1 MDMVQLRFL
10 GADRPVVAADVQIER
25 RARVAAANWHAAW
38 LLALGACALLWSSRT
53 DSDLFGA
60 LAAAAAPGLVAQLL
74 RLGGGRIATALTI
87 AAWPLGVGAA
97 LALSGG
103 LAGPL
108 AALAFAPAAAMTVLD
123 GRRFIAL
130 GAALTLATI
139 AAAVLAA
146 SVGAIDVAP
155 NVGPWLSLA
164 VIAIETVG
172 LAVALLLTRAT
183 SAEREAARSDEAARL
198 KSLLD
203 AGPYLV
209 MRLDRSGVVRET
221 FCGAPED
228 WDHRLIGQPFEALA
242 AHNDREAARAAV
254 AMMRRSGAAS
264 VGFAPPAA
272 PDRFLSVELRGLGN
286 GDAVAVVRDASRE
299 RAYEA
304 HLEQARDEAE
314 SLAQAKSRFLAN
326 MSHELRTPLNA
337 IIGFS
342 DIMRSKLF
350 GPLAE
355 RYAEYA
361 ALIHESGGHL
371 LDLIND
377 VLDMSK
383 IEADKFSL
391 TLEPFDAREAVAAA
405 LRLTRVQ
412 ADTAK
417 IALRGALPPH
427 DLDVVADRRAIKQ
440 IVLNLVSNA
449 LKFTPAEGQVNVL
462 ARARGPE
469 LEIIVADTGVGISP
483 ADLERLGKPYE
494 QAGAAD
500 QKRQGTGLGL
510 SLVRAFAELHG
521 GTMTIKS
528 VLGEGTA
535 VSVRLPVM
543 DQAFRPPPSA
553 PTETP
558 EPPQPQPPHQ
568 AAVGDNVIAFSP
580 RG

>member
-1 MDMVQLRFL
+1 M
-10 GADRPVVAADVQIER
+10 VAADAQIDKRAR
-25 RARVAAANWHAAW
+25 RAAADWHAVW
-38 LLALGACALLWSSRT
+38 LLALGACAIAWPAPA
-53 DSDLFGA
+53 DSDLTGA
-60 LAAAAAPGLVAQLL
+60 LAAAAAPGLVAQASRFGTG
-74 RLGGGRIATALTI
+74 RLGTALTI
-87 AAWPLGVGAA
+87 LAWPLGIGAA

-108 AALAFAPAAAMTVLD
+108 APLAFAPAAAMTVLND
-123 GRRFIAL
+123 RRFIAL

-146 SVGAIDVAP
+146 NVGAIDVVP
-155 NVGPWLSLA
+155 RVGPWLSLT
-164 VIAIETVG
+164 ILAIEAVG
-172 LAVALLLTRAT
+172 LAAALQLTRAR
-183 SAEREAARSDEAARL
+183 AVEREAARSDETARL
-198 KSLLD
+198 KALLEHN
-203 AGPYLV
+203 PFLV
-209 MRLDRSGVVRET
+209 LRLDSFGVVREA

-228 WDHRLIGQPFEALA
+228 WDHGLIGQPFETLA
-242 AHNDREAARAAV
+242 SDVQRDAARSAV
-254 AMMRRSGAAS
+254 ALMRRSGAAS

-272 PDRFLSVELRGLGN
+272 PDRFLAVELRALEN
-286 GDAVAVVRDASRE
+286 GDGVAVVRDASRE

-361 ALIHESGGHL
+361 GLIHESGGHL

-383 IEADKFSL
+383 IEADRFTL

-417 IALRGALPPH
+417 ITLRGALPPH
-427 DLDVVADRRAIKQ
+427 ELDVVADRRAIKQ

-449 LKFTPAEGQVNVL
+449 LKFTPTGGQVNVL

-494 QAGAAD
+494 QAGGAD
-500 QKRQGTGLGL
+500 QRRQGTGLGL

-521 GTMTIKS
+521 GSMVIKS

-543 DQAFRPPPSA
+543 DQAFRPPPA
-553 PTETP
+553 PPEPTE
-558 EPPQPQPPHQ
+558 PPPRR
-568 AAVGDNVIAFSP
+568 AAVGDNVVAFSP
-580 RG
+580 RA

>member
-1 MDMVQLRFL
+1 MDMLPFGFSGVKR
-10 GADRPVVAADVQIER
+10 RMHAADARIDR
-25 RARVAAANWHAAW
+25 RARRAAADWHAVW
-38 LLALGACALLWSSRT
+38 LVAFGLCALAWPT
-53 DSDLFGA
+53 PPNSDLGLA
-60 LAAAAAPGLVAQLL
+60 LAAAAAPGLVGQLL
-74 RLGGGRIATALTI
+74 RFGRGWLTTPLVI

-130 GAALTLATI
+130 GAALTLATM

-146 SVGAIDVAP
+146 
-155 NVGPWLSLA
+155 NVGLVEPAPASDPWLPLTIVA
-164 VIAIETVG
+164 LEAVG
-172 LAVALLLTRAT
+172 LAAALQLSRARA
-183 SAEREAARSDEAARL
+183 AEREAARSGEASRL
-198 KSLLD
+198 RALLD
-203 AGPYLV
+203 AGPNLV
-209 MRLDRSGVVRET
+209 LHLDREGVVREA

-228 WDHRLIGQPFEALA
+228 WDLSLTDQPFETLA
-242 AHNDREAARAAV
+242 SEAGRDAARAA
-254 AMMRRSGAAS
+254 MDLMRRAGAAS
-264 VGFAPPAA
+264 VGFAPPGA
-272 PDRFLSVELRGLGN
+272 PDRFLAIELRALEN
-286 GDAVAVVRDASRE
+286 GEGMAVVRDASRE

-350 GPLAE
+350 GPMPE

-361 ALIHESGGHL
+361 GLIHESGGHL

-383 IEADKFSL
+383 IEADRFSL
-391 TLEPFDAREAVAAA
+391 TVEPFDAREAIAAA

-417 IALRGALPPH
+417 ITLRGALPPH
-427 DLDVVADRRAIKQ
+427 ELDVVADRRALKQ

-449 LKFTPAEGQVNVL
+449 LKFTPTGGQVNVL

-469 LEIIVADTGVGISP
+469 LEIIVADTGVGIAP

-494 QAGAAD
+494 QAGGPE
-500 QKRQGTGLGL
+500 QRSQGTGLGL

-521 GTMTIKS
+521 GTMVIKS

-543 DQAFRPPPSA
+543 DEQFRAPPPA
-553 PTETP
+553 PPPAPP
-558 EPPQPQPPHQ
+558 ESPEARR
-568 AAVGDNVIAFSP
+568 AAVGDNVIVFNP
-580 RG
+580 RA